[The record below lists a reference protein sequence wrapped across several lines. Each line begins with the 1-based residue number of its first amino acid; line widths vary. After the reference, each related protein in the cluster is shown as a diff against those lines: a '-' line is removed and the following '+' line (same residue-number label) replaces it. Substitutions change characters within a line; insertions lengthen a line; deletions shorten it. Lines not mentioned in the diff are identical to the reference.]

1 VVELVRIARR
11 LVLLFRPILGLVIL
25 MAGLALV
32 IPISDSLWAE
42 RLIGAG
48 SVDTGSWTPE
58 DHGCTHTPG
67 YWKNHP
73 EAWPQDQIEIGG
85 VVYLDAEAIAV
96 LETPPGGDATYI
108 LAHQLIAATVNTL
121 AGAEPDAVE
130 GTIQEANAWLVAR
143 PLGSD
148 PANPDRGRGIELSAV
163 LREFNEGITGPGPCE
178 DEACTETPTLTAT
191 ATETATSTP
200 TPTPPD
206 TSTATPSVTVEPEG
220 ASPST
225 PTPTPAPS
233 DTPVSSPTEISTA
246 TLEPTAEPTGAPEAT
261 PTEAPE
267 EIPTDAPE
275 PPPPDAP
282 TPETPP

>member
-1 VVELVRIARR
+1 MVELARIARR
-11 LVLLFRPILGLVIL
+11 HVLLLRPILGLVIV
-25 MAGLALV
+25 AAALALV

-48 SVDTGSWTPE
+48 TVRTGSWTPE

-130 GTIQEANAWLVAR
+130 DTLQEANAWLEAQ

-148 PANPDRGRGIELSAV
+148 PTNPERVRGIELSVA
-163 LREFNEGITGPGPCE
+163 LMDYNEGRTGPGPCE
-178 DEACTETPTLTAT
+178 EEACTETPTVTPTETSTAT
-191 ATETATSTP
+191 ATPTATAPDTETATPSATLEPQGALPVTATP
-200 TPTPPD
+200 TPT
-206 TSTATPSVTVEPEG
+206 
-220 ASPST
+220 
-225 PTPTPAPS
+225 PS
-233 DTPVSSPTEISTA
+233 DTPVSSPTETSTA
-246 TLEPTAEPTGAPEAT
+246 SLEPTAAPTDTPEAA
-261 PTEAPE
+261 PTETPE
-267 EIPTDAPE
+267 QVPTNEPE
-275 PPPPDAP
+275 PPPPD
-282 TPETPP
+282 TPGPEPPP

>member
-11 LVLLFRPILGLVIL
+11 LVLLFRPILGLLIL

-48 SVDTGSWTPE
+48 MVHTGQWTPE

-96 LETPPGGDATYI
+96 LETPPQGDATYV
-108 LAHQLIAATVNTL
+108 LAHQLIAATVNVL
-121 AGAEPDAVE
+121 AGADEEAVE
-130 GTIQEANAWLVAR
+130 GTIQQANAWLEAQ

-148 PANPDRGRGIELSAV
+148 PSNPERGQGV
-163 LREFNEGITGPGPCE
+163 EFADALTDYNEGRTGPGPCE
-178 DEACTETPTLTAT
+178 EEAGNDTPTITATETSTATATPTAPATDTETPTPSAT
-191 ATETATSTP
+191 AGARGPSADTATP
-200 TPTPPD
+200 TPT
-206 TSTATPSVTVEPEG
+206 A
-220 ASPST
+220 
-225 PTPTPAPS
+225 S
-233 DTPVSSPTEISTA
+233 DTPEASPTDLPTA
-246 TLEPTAEPTGAPEAT
+246 TLEPSDEPTAT
-261 PTEAPE
+261 PEMAPSE
-267 EIPTDAPE
+267 TPEPPPTDTPE
-275 PPPPDAP
+275 PPPPEP
-282 TPETPP
+282 PGPEPPA

>member
-130 GTIQEANAWLVAR
+130 GTIQEANAWLEAR

-148 PANPDRGRGIELSAV
+148 PANPDRGRGIELSAA
-163 LREFNEGITGPGPCE
+163 LRDFNEGITGPGPCE

-206 TSTATPSVTVEPEG
+206 TSTATPSATVEPEG

-225 PTPTPAPS
+225 TTPTPAPS